1 MSTSL
6 STKLA
11 SAKTSLG
18 KRDSKLSKTVGYY
31 AGFVILGLVIASL
44 GPTLLSLSEQT
55 QSQISQIS
63 YLFTARSL
71 GYMLGSVYSG
81 RLYDRMAGH
90 HVLVGMLIVI
100 AVMVFLVP
108 LIPLLWLLI
117 LVMLIMGGAEGGL
130 DVGSNTL
137 LIWIYRDKVGSY
149 MNGLHF
155 FFGVGAFVSPLI
167 IAWAVLVSG
176 DITIGYWILALLVL
190 PVVVWLLRLES
201 PEHPSEVEKNRA
213 GKINY
218 LLVLLVAAFL
228 FLYVGAE
235 ASYGGWIYTFAVQ
248 QLNLSGLASAAY
260 LTSAFWGAL
269 TLGRLLSIPIATRYR
284 PRTIL
289 LVDLI
294 GCLVSIAI
302 ILIWSQS
309 ILAIW
314 ISTLGLGLFMASIF
328 PTALSL
334 AERRMMITG
343 KVTGWFFVGVGAGA
357 MTIPWMVGQLFEG
370 VGPQVLLFALT
381 IDLLFALGLYIW
393 LISISNRTAEIY
405 TSSE

>member
-1 MSTSL
+1 MSTPV
-6 STKLA
+6 STKLS
-11 SAKTSLG
+11 SAKTSLLR
-18 KRDSKLSKTVGYY
+18 RDSKLSKTAGYY
-31 AGFVILGLVIASL
+31 AGFVFLGLVAASL

-55 QSQISQIS
+55 ESQISQIS
-63 YLFTARSL
+63 YLFSARSL
-71 GYMLGSVYSG
+71 GYMLGSLYSG
-81 RLYDRMAGH
+81 RLYDRLAGH
-90 HVLVGMLIVI
+90 HVLIGMLLMT
-100 AVMVFLVP
+100 AVMAFLVP

-137 LIWIYRDKVGSY
+137 LIWLYRDKVGSY
-149 MNGLHF
+149 LNGLHF
-155 FFGVGAFVSPLI
+155 FFGVGAFVSPLL
-167 IAWAVLVSG
+167 IAWSVLMSG
-176 DITIGYWILALLVL
+176 DITLGYWILALLVL
-190 PVVVWLLRLES
+190 PVVLWLIRLPSPES
-201 PEHPSEVEKNRA
+201 PIEAEKSRA
-213 GKINY
+213 EKINY
-218 LLVLLVAAFL
+218 LFVLLVAAFL

-235 ASYGGWIYTFAVQ
+235 VSYGGWIYTFAVQ

-260 LTSAFWGAL
+260 LTAAFWGAL

-289 LVDLI
+289 LTDLL
-294 GCLVSIAI
+294 GCLASIAV
-302 ILIWSQS
+302 ILIWSKS

-314 ISTLGLGLFMASIF
+314 ISTLALGLFMASIF
-328 PTALSL
+328 PTTLSL

-343 KVTGWFFVGVGAGA
+343 RVTGLFFVGVGAGA

-370 VGPQVLLFALT
+370 IGPQVLLIALAL
-381 IDLLFALGLYIW
+381 DFLFAFGLYIW

>member
-1 MSTSL
+1 MSTSE
-6 STKLA
+6 STKLSVAKA
-11 SAKTSLG
+11 SLVR
-18 KRDSKLSKTVGYY
+18 RDSKLSKTVGYY
-31 AGFVILGLVIASL
+31 ASFVILGLVTASL

-71 GYMLGSVYSG
+71 GYMLGSLYSG
-81 RLYDRMAGH
+81 RLYDRLAGH
-90 HVLVGMLIVI
+90 HVLIGMMVVI
-100 AVMVFLVP
+100 AAMVFLVP

-155 FFGVGAFVSPLI
+155 FFGMGAFISPLI

-176 DITIGYWILALLVL
+176 DITLGYWMLALLVL
-190 PVVVWLLRLES
+190 PVVLWLIRLPS
-201 PEHPSEVEKNRA
+201 PEPPSEAEKSRA
-213 GKINY
+213 GRINY
-218 LLVLLVAAFL
+218 LLVLLVVAFL

-235 ASYGGWIYTFAVQ
+235 VSYGGWIYTFAVQ

-289 LVDLI
+289 LADLI

-328 PTALSL
+328 PTTLSL

-343 KVTGWFFVGVGAGA
+343 RVTGWFFVGVGAGA

-370 VGPQVLLFALT
+370 IGPQVLLVVIAV
-381 IDLLFALGLYIW
+381 DLLLAFGLYIW
-393 LISISNRTAEIY
+393 LISISSRTAEIY
-405 TSSE
+405 TSAE